1 MSSTGPICPVTYRPS
16 RPATRSTATEQMDDS
31 SKRRPGLP
39 IPVTA
44 WAVARGITTTM
55 EMPISLSPILG
66 TNVLYRNEGGRFTDV
81 TAAAIPDSDR
91 SWSTGSAFVDH
102 DLDGDLD
109 LYVANYL
116 DYQFE
121 TDPLDENGRLKK
133 DRRHY
138 APTEYP
144 GQRDFLYRNEGA
156 GRFVDVT
163 EEAGLFSLKGRELGA
178 VFFDWDGDGDPDLFQ
193 ANDATPNFLYRNE
206 GDGSFSEIGLAA
218 GAAYNEAGKPEGGMG
233 TDIADT
239 DGDGH
244 LEIVVTNF
252 QWESNT
258 LYQGKG
264 DGLLRDRS
272 TASGLGVP
280 SFDRLAFGVN
290 FCDFDRDGDP
300 DLYVANGHIDD
311 NIADFD
317 PQVSHGQRDQ
327 LFLNDGQGRFAEI
340 SEQAGPFFQRAMVG
354 RGAATADYDN
364 DGDSDLLVVN
374 SNQPAV
380 LLRNDTASANHWLA
394 LRLVGTR
401 SNRDG
406 LGSRV
411 TVQTGDREQTLQT
424 RSSFSYLSQSDP
436 RLFFGLGA
444 YDRADR
450 IDIAW
455 PSGIFQQLK
464 DVEADQILDI
474 SEPTEPVA
482 DRTLHEDSIHKR
494 TIQAGERSAPSA
506 FELERF
512 WREAPPRPD
521 RRRPLCPARWRRPC
535 IWRGSQCA
543 DRSSRQQSPRSR
555 RPLPLGRGAAPVAAL
570 RGGRSALPKSRRP
583 SIPPMPR
590 LIPA

>member
-1 MSSTGPICPVTYRPS
+1 MVHF
-16 RPATRSTATEQMDDS
+16 AD
-31 SKRRPGLP
+31 
-39 IPVTA
+39 VTA
-44 WAVARGITTTM
+44 AAGIHFKHTSGLSGRKYGVEALGSGAAFFDYNGDGHMDLYVVNGADLPGHVSPQPPRNALYRNRTDGRFVETAAGVADTSYGMGCSAGDYDNDGDADIFVANF
-55 EMPISLSPILG
+55 G
-66 TNVLYRNEGGRFTDV
+66 TNVLYRNEGGRFADI

-91 SWSTGSAFVDH
+91 SWSTGSAFVDY

-121 TDPLDENGRLKK
+121 TDPLDETGRLKK

-144 GQRDFLYRNEGA
+144 GRRDFLYRNEA
-156 GRFVDVT
+156 DGRFVDVT
-163 EEAGLFSLKGRELGA
+163 EEAGLFSLEGRELGA

-258 LYQGKG
+258 LYQSKG
-264 DGLLRDRS
+264 DGLWRDRS
-272 TASGLGVP
+272 TASGLGAP

-290 FCDFDRDGDP
+290 FFDIDRDGDP
-300 DLYVANGHIDD
+300 DLYVANGHIDE

-340 SEQAGPFFQRAMVG
+340 SAQAGPFFQRAMVG

-364 DGDSDLLVVN
+364 DGDGDLFVVN

-380 LLRNDTASANHWLA
+380 LLRNDTASANHWLT

-411 TVQTGDREQTLQT
+411 TVRTGDREQTQQT

-455 PSGIFQQLK
+455 PSGVRQQLK
-464 DVEADQILDI
+464 DVEADQILNI

-482 DRTLHEDSIHKR
+482 DHTGDSPHER
-494 TIQAGERSAPSA
+494 AFQAGEHSAPPA
-506 FELERF
+506 FELERVL
-512 WREAPPRPD
+512 AGSPTRPD
-521 RRRPLCPARWRRPC
+521 RRRSLCPARWADRPC
-535 IWRGSQCA
+535 VWR
-543 DRSSRQQSPRSR
+543 
-555 RPLPLGRGAAPVAAL
+555 
-570 RGGRSALPKSRRP
+570 
-583 SIPPMPR
+583 
-590 LIPA
+590 